1 MKLLLDTHSFLWFID
16 GNPKLSATAR
26 TLIEDIT
33 NKRILSVASTW
44 ELAIKHS
51 IGKIQFTQPFDTFLF
66 DQLEHN
72 SIDLLNIT
80 VAHTIRT
87 ASLPFHHR
95 DPFDRI
101 LIAQSLTENI
111 PIVSGD
117 AIFDSY
123 GVIRLWEPHHLP

>member
-26 TLIEDIT
+26 TLIEDIA
-33 NKRILSVASTW
+33 NERILSVASTW

-95 DPFDRI
+95 DPFDRM

-117 AIFDSY
+117 TVFDAY
-123 GVIRLWEPHHLP
+123 GVIRLWEPIT